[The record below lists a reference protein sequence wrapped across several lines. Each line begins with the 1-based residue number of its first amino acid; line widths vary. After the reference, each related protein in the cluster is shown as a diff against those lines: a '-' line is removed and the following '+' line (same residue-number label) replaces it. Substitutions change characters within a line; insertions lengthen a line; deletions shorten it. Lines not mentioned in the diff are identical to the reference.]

1 VRSSLPACW
10 SFLAIKTGVSPH
22 ITRFIF
28 THISTCEWIHWIFF
42 LLYAPNFWPTSWDIV
57 CALRPIKLNKVL
69 SYGHML
75 LPLVHTRLI
84 FSMFTCRYFYVVRKF
99 ECILCCTHDLHHHPS
114 PDRGSWHWM
123 LQEAHDDAVCPMRR
137 TIMLHGFQYFRR
149 ELFTEMVHTC
159 FFVVKVHNWI
169 YHEANK
175 NVFFFN
181 SVHYLLWFSL
191 QCYIYMIFICCK
203 SMLQTTNFVF
213 GIFSF
218 CRNATYVFFVT

>member
-1 VRSSLPACW
+1 MVTCCYHWCIQGWSSLC
-10 SFLAIKTGVSPH
+10 SHVDTF
-22 ITRFIF
+22 
-28 THISTCEWIHWIFF
+28 
-42 LLYAPNFWPTSWDIV
+42 
-57 CALRPIKLNKVL
+57 
-69 SYGHML
+69 ML
-75 LPLVHTRLI
+75 LGSLNV
-84 FSMFTCRYFYVVRKF
+84 FYVVLMTFITTQARIVEVGI
-99 ECILCCTHDLHHHPS
+99 ECFKRPTTMLCARCVERL
-114 PDRGSWHWM
+114 
-123 LQEAHDDAVCPMRR
+123 CFN
-137 TIMLHGFQYFRR
+137 GFQYFRR